1 MGARL
6 AGYASPAPC
15 ERSGCGHGARG
26 DASQHLLELAPG
38 GLFDSGV
45 LLRVGMSACV
55 EIALPGHLAGDR
67 EVPQRVER
75 LWVRGCLHSIL
86 RTKAAVG
93 SRRRSTAVAGR
104 PYNRLGPLA
113 QLVEQGTFNP
123 KVTGAIPVRPIILPF
138 AAAPDGTCSAAPCA
152 LQAPSPRAG
161 HYRGS
166 TVTQIL
172 GACDSL
178 WLRSLASHR
187 RSS

>member
-6 AGYASPAPC
+6 AGYASPALC
-15 ERSGCGHGARG
+15 ERSGCGHGARRG
-26 DASQHLLELAPG
+26 ASQHRLQLLPS
-38 GLFDSGV
+38 GLLHRGV
-45 LLRVGMSACV
+45 LLRVGMSDCV

-75 LWVRGCLHSIL
+75 LWVHGCLHSIL

-123 KVTGAIPVRPIILPF
+123 KVAGSIPARPMVVFTHLMRF
-138 AAAPDGTCSAAPCA
+138 S
-152 LQAPSPRAG
+152 SP
-161 HYRGS
+161 
-166 TVTQIL
+166 V
-172 GACDSL
+172 
-178 WLRSLASHR
+178 
-187 RSS
+187 